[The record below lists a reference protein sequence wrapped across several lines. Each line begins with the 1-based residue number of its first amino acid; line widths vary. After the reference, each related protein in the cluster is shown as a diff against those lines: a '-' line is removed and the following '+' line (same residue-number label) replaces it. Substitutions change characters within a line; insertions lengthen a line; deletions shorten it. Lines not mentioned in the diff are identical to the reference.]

1 MNIFWNRNES
11 FKKKSK
17 QCCNKFDIE
26 INKDILNKF
35 KNVLGLKKVIIV
47 LINCLMQKDIYIK

>member
-1 MNIFWNRNES
+1 MNRL
-11 FKKKSK
+11 KKKFK